1 MLEVIRRIT
10 ALSAKSEFAIVTLSA
25 FGYFSFLSV
34 YSAFNPS
41 PLPPISQQGLQGLI
55 IFESIVLLL
64 LVLFLHLR
72 GWAWKRVG
80 ISPSIKYTL
89 IGLGLAG
96 VIYLADVL
104 VWIAVHDLGMHPSY
118 AGSYAEL
125 SSHGLHIRSA
135 IAVSIVNP
143 LYEELFLCG
152 DLVTALKEKYA
163 EVTAVNIS
171 VGIRLVCHLYQGAI
185 GVLSIIPFGL
195 LVTWWYARTGKLWPI
210 LVAHAVIDLMSLMQF
225 VN

>member
-10 ALSAKSEFAIVTLSA
+10 ALSAKSEFAIVILGA

-34 YSAFNPS
+34 FSAFNPS

-55 IFESIVLLL
+55 AFESIVLLL
-64 LVLFLHLR
+64 LVLFLRLR
-72 GWAWKRVG
+72 GWTWKRVG
-80 ISPSIKYTL
+80 AAPSIKYTL

-96 VIYLADVL
+96 VIYLAHVL

-118 AGSYAEL
+118 AGSYSEL
-125 SSHGLHIRSA
+125 ASHGLHIRTA

-152 DLVTALKEKYA
+152 YLVTALKEKHT
-163 EVTAVNIS
+163 ETTAVNIS

-185 GVLSIIPFGL
+185 GVLTIIPFGL
-195 LVTWWYARTGKLWPI
+195 IVTLWYARTGKLWPV
-210 LVAHAVIDLMSLMQF
+210 LVAHAVIDLTGLLQF
-225 VN
+225 VG